1 MRVLFDSFSR
11 LSLTTSR
18 ESAARKLAL
27 RPKTDFYEQLTG
39 LETLEVVD
47 VSDKYDHVA
56 GLIKQCT
63 KVCLMSSFRNLI
75 VSLFTSWKASFSS
88 PLNTFPSPFI
98 MNQVPTMEQLNV
110 YGLCSNLV
118 QQSLSGRD
126 VKEKKYLTIEHLE
139 LPMWSKISS
148 PRKMLDEVRCR
159 QLFVNFLSKYVSISS
174 LNFQISDSFLRFQ
187 MVKILKVRDEAEFIL
202 KVVSSSK
209 FPWNKLKELHL
220 TLIFDGTDEVIER
233 SGILVSVKI
242 FFLAGFV
249 CRDANF
255 MLG

>member
-1 MRVLFDSFSR
+1 MFDVVISKFDCFSFHK
-11 LSLTTSR
+11 LKSLVFKSSQHISQPFHH
-18 ESAARKLAL
+18 ESGSNYGAAQCLWSLLESGPAVTVGTRCKRK
-27 RPKTDFYEQLTG
+27 KIFD
-39 LETLEVVD
+39 
-47 VSDKYDHVA
+47 
-56 GLIKQCT
+56 
-63 KVCLMSSFRNLI
+63 
-75 VSLFTSWKASFSS
+75 
-88 PLNTFPSPFI
+88 
-98 MNQVPTMEQLNV
+98 
-110 YGLCSNLV
+110 
-118 QQSLSGRD
+118 
-126 VKEKKYLTIEHLE
+126 TIEHLE